1 VILKLFIQFPMSTNN
16 GLPKTTLIIVLGL
29 TLSVFTSTAD
39 EAANRVKIIRIP
51 GVSKVV
57 KAQIGADGAVHV
69 LFDAEDGPRYVKSTD
84 AGVTFGAPMAIVD
97 GASEKPG
104 LKFQGEDL
112 AIGKDGRVHVA
123 MANNAWKL
131 KLPEREWG
139 FYYSS
144 LTPGTKAFSPVRN
157 INQKPSEGFSLAADE
172 RGNVSACFLSG
183 KLFTMVSHDNGETF
197 TPYAE
202 PNPDWNPCDCCTTA
216 ASYGSDG
223 KLALL
228 YREET
233 NNDRDM
239 FVALI
244 DEARGSN
251 PTRTRV
257 SSTPWKV
264 NACPMTYFTITRT
277 ETGYVAAWPTK
288 GQVYFTRLDKSGAV
302 VPPGE
307 IRTPGT
313 TGMRNGLL
321 ALSGS
326 DGATLIGWKNR
337 DVLGWQ
343 IYDANARSP
352 GEPGSTP
359 SSAGGAVGVV
369 LRNGDFALFP

>member
-1 VILKLFIQFPMSTNN
+1 MSTHHRIARTILLLAV
-16 GLPKTTLIIVLGL
+16 GLNLGVAN
-29 TLSVFTSTAD
+29 SIAD
-39 EAANRVKIIRIP
+39 QAARVKIIQIP
-51 GVSKVV
+51 GVSKIV
-57 KAQIGADGAVHV
+57 KAQIGADGTISV
-69 LFDAEDGPRYVKSTD
+69 LFDSEDGPRYVKSTD
-84 AGVTFGAPMAIVD
+84 GAVTFSTPIAIVD

-144 LTPGTKAFSPVRN
+144 LAPGAKEFSPVRN

-202 PNPDWNPCDCCTTA
+202 PNPDWNPCDCCTTSA
-216 ASYGSDG
+216 AYGPDG

-233 NNDRDM
+233 NNERDM
-239 FVALI
+239 FVALL
-244 DEARGSN
+244 DEARRSN
-251 PTRTRV
+251 PSRARI

-264 NACPMTYFTITRT
+264 KACPMTYFTVTRT

-288 GQVYFTRLDKSGAV
+288 GQVYFTRLDKSGDV
-302 VPPGE
+302 SPPGE
-307 IRTPGT
+307 VRTPGT

-321 ALSGS
+321 ALSAP
-326 DGATLIGWKNR
+326 DGTTLIGWKSK

-343 IYDANARSP
+343 VYDGKARP
-352 GEPGSTP
+352 QGEPGSIP
-359 SSAGGAVGVV
+359 SSGASAAGTV
-369 LRNGDFALFP
+369 LRNGDFVLFP